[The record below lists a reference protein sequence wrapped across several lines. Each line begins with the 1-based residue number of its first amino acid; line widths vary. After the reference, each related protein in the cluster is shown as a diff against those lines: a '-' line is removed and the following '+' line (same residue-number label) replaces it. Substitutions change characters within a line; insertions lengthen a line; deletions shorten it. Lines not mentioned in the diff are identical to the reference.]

1 MYPPKSGSFHL
12 EFCTPNIYPIRL
24 KLYHHFT
31 MTYIFKLNR
40 PNNMIKKQYA
50 QYANKNPCM
59 QKKKFIRR

>member
-1 MYPPKSGSFHL
+1 
-12 EFCTPNIYPIRL
+12 
-24 KLYHHFT
+24 

-59 QKKKFIRR
+59 QKKNLLGDSDHPKILINRLLMNAAITISPARMA